1 MFWNYI
7 LAMKNF
13 ETIVRFHV
21 YPHLDQINIKSQ
33 NANLLPTKL
42 SVLISSSQLF

>member
-7 LAMKNF
+7 LALKNF

-33 NANLLPTKL
+33 NANLLHCQL
-42 SVLISSSQLF
+42 SYQFSSVAVS